1 MRKSRFFWERFPAKI
16 TTQVSRQE
24 ESGSISP
31 NDATV
36 ELYEGERHLDQ
47 HYLAS
52 KFEVKSWEDLGS
64 VVIRI

>member
-36 ELYEGERHLDQ
+36 ELYEGEIHLDQ
-47 HYLAS
+47 HYMAS
-52 KFEVKSWEDLGS
+52 SSRSNRGKIWALS
-64 VVIRI
+64 